1 MMEID
6 IDGYGTMTGPH
17 SFAIMA
23 NKRILELIQ
32 GQYGSAFEASAIDTN
47 LSTLFIPN
55 R

>member
-17 SFAIMA
+17 SFTIMA

-32 GQYGSAFEASAIDTN
+32 GHMVLHLKRQ
-47 LSTLFIPN
+47 